1 MLEQKIEEL
10 SNQLY
15 EERRKVSTLELEL
28 RTESLKASEAKE
40 MSRQLE
46 DLRGEKRSL
55 ETRIKI
61 LTADPWNK
69 DKDTISSATA
79 KELQEKYN
87 ELKKRYDALRDENDK
102 NKETL
107 DAARIQLKVVSEDRD
122 KFKDEKTKSEA
133 ILKDRENNRKFFDDQ
148 MKMLNL
154 DNERDKDSFLRA
166 LGLVKL

>member
-1 MLEQKIEEL
+1 
-10 SNQLY
+10 
-15 EERRKVSTLELEL
+15 
-28 RTESLKASEAKE
+28 
-40 MSRQLE
+40 LE

-102 NKETL
+102 NKEAV
-107 DAARIQLKVVSEDRD
+107 DSLK
-122 KFKDEKTKSEA
+122 
-133 ILKDRENNRKFFDDQ
+133 I
-148 MKMLNL
+148 
-154 DNERDKDSFLRA
+154 
-166 LGLVKL
+166 